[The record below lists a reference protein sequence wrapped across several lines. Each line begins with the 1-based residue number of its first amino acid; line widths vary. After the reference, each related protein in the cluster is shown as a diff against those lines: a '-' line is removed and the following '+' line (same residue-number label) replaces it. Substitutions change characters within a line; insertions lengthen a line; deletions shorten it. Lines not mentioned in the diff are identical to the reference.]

1 MQPDDEIIAE
11 GFRLLEKVQMP
22 DVKQVKRTGYVDDF
36 VTGFRVLAVAELSD
50 LLSCLQ
56 ELARAGPRRSFS
68 GVIHADVGETFR
80 RVRIDLKF
88 LEQVYVS
95 FGLQFLIS

>member
-11 GFRLLEKVQMP
+11 GFRLFQKVQMT

-36 VTGFRVLAVAELSD
+36 VAGFRVLAVAELAD

-68 GVIHADVGETFR
+68 GVIHADVGKTFR
-80 RVRIDLKF
+80 RVKIDLKF
-88 LEQVYVS
+88 LEQAYAS
-95 FGLQFLIS
+95 FGLRFLIS